1 MEPKTGKYRRRAE
14 KILEDPG
21 RLNRLIEEGVQK
33 AETHKEKLQ
42 GLFQSLMALF
52 RLVKAYAVGEYR
64 AVPWKSMMAA
74 VTALVYFI
82 YPLDFIP
89 DFLLPGFLDD
99 ALVVGW
105 VLSSI
110 KQDLDIFIFWE
121 KMNATEKL
129 RLSQPS

>member
-1 MEPKTGKYRRRAE
+1 MESETKKYRNRAE
-14 KILEDPG
+14 KILQD
-21 RLNRLIEEGVQK
+21 RVQLDRLIEEGVEK
-33 AETHKEKLQ
+33 AQSQKEKLQ

-64 AVPWKSMMAA
+64 AVPWKSLIAS

-99 ALVVGW
+99 
-105 VLSSI
+105 
-110 KQDLDIFIFWE
+110 
-121 KMNATEKL
+121 
-129 RLSQPS
+129 

>member
-1 MEPKTGKYRRRAE
+1 MEPKTGKYRRHAE
-14 KILEDPG
+14 KILEDPR
-21 RLNRLIEEGVQK
+21 RLNRLIAEGVEK

-64 AVPWKSMMAA
+64 AVPWKSLIAS

-89 DFLLPGFLDD
+89 DFLLVGFLDD

-110 KQDLDIFIFWE
+110 KKDLDVFTFWE
-121 KMNATEKL
+121 KMNSARE
-129 RLSQPS
+129 S